1 VPTRPGGQFIHA
13 HRMPNLFALTRL
25 GLKWFGLAMK
35 ETFAKR
41 SS

>member
-1 VPTRPGGQFIHA
+1 
-13 HRMPNLFALTRL
+13 MPNLFALTRL

>member
-1 VPTRPGGQFIHA
+1 VPTRPGGQFIPA
-13 HRMPNLFALTRL
+13 HRIPNLSALTL

-41 SS
+41 NS

>member
-1 VPTRPGGQFIHA
+1 MPTRPGGQFIPA
-13 HRMPNLFALTRL
+13 QRMPSLFALARL

-35 ETFAKR
+35 ETFARR